1 MKLGARQWLIAVSA
15 TALALAL
22 SLIFVANLYNPFTY
36 YFAFIAGIFFVGS
49 LFERVRYKKLENAD
63 PGPGWRE
70 TEESF
75 IDPET
80 KQRVT
85 VFFNP
90 TSGERRYVA
99 KGNPGNQSR

>member
-1 MKLGARQWLIAVSA
+1 MKFSARHWLIAVSGTA
-15 TALALAL
+15 FALALL
-22 SLIFVANLYNPFTY
+22 LILFANLYNPFTY
-36 YFAFIAGIFFVGS
+36 YLAFITGIFFVGS

-70 TEESF
+70 TDERF

-80 KQRVT
+80 KECVT

-90 TSGERRYVA
+90 SNGERRYVA
-99 KGNPGNQSR
+99 KGNRDGQSR

>member
-1 MKLGARQWLIAVSA
+1 
-15 TALALAL
+15 L

-36 YFAFIAGIFFVGS
+36 YFAFIAGILFVGS

-70 TEESF
+70 TDERF

-80 KQRVT
+80 KQSVT

-99 KGNPGNQSR
+99 KGSPDNQPR